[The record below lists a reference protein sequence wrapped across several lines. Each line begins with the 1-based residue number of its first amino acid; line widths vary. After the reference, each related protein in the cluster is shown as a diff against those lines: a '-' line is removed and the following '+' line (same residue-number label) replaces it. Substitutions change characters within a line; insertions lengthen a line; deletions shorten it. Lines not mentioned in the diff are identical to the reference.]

1 MLRGESEIELGAY
14 AGDDG
19 SEEEDGAQ
27 ELQHLNYLIR
37 LRRYLP
43 AARATRATVGQFFV
57 WGTNHRHQ
65 RARNGFLR
73 RKRHLQPSGTKGRS
87 PKAKENASFCVC
99 VCLRRAGNFPNL
111 NIKFNKQQRPF

>member
-1 MLRGESEIELGAY
+1 MFRGESEIELGAY

-43 AARATRATVGQFFV
+43 ASQAIRATVGQFFV
-57 WGTNHRHQ
+57 WGTNHPHQ
-65 RARNGFLR
+65 RARKGFLR
-73 RKRHLQPSGTKGRS
+73 RKRNLQPSGTKVPS
-87 PKAKENASFCVC
+87 PKAKENASFVCVC
-99 VCLRRAGNFPNL
+99 VCVFEESW
-111 NIKFNKQQRPF
+111 

>member
-1 MLRGESEIELGAY
+1 MFRGESEIELGAY

-43 AARATRATVGQFFV
+43 AAC
-57 WGTNHRHQ
+57 GTNHPHH

-73 RKRHLQPSGTKGRS
+73 RKRNLQPPGTKGPS
-87 PKAKENASFCVC
+87 PKAKKMLLFVCVC
-99 VCLRRAGNFPNL
+99 VCVFEGSWQWR
-111 NIKFNKQQRPF
+111 

>member
-57 WGTNHRHQ
+57 WGTNHPHQ
-65 RARNGFLR
+65 RARKRLPAAQTKPPAVR
-73 RKRHLQPSGTKGRS
+73 HQSSKPKSQRKCF
-87 PKAKENASFCVC
+87 FCVC
-99 VCLRRAGNFPNL
+99 VCVCVCVFEESW
-111 NIKFNKQQRPF
+111 

>member
-19 SEEEDGAQ
+19 SEEEDGTQ
-27 ELQHLNYLIR
+27 KLQHLNYLIR

-57 WGTNHRHQ
+57 WSTNHPHQ

-73 RKRHLQPSGTKGRS
+73 RKRHLQPPGTK
-87 PKAKENASFCVC
+87 KAQAQKPEICFFVCVC
-99 VCLRRAGNFPNL
+99 VCVCVFEES
-111 NIKFNKQQRPF
+111 

>member
-1 MLRGESEIELGAY
+1 MFRGESEIELGAY

-43 AARATRATVGQFFV
+43 ATC
-57 WGTNHRHQ
+57 GTNHPHQ

-87 PKAKENASFCVC
+87 PKAKAKECFVLCVC
-99 VCLRRAGNFPNL
+99 V
-111 NIKFNKQQRPF
+111 

>member
-19 SEEEDGAQ
+19 SEEEDGVQ

-43 AARATRATVGQFFV
+43 AAC
-57 WGTNHRHQ
+57 GTNHSHH

-73 RKRHLQPSGTKGRS
+73 RKRNLQPPGTKG
-87 PKAKENASFCVC
+87 PKAKKMLLFVCVC
-99 VCLRRAGNFPNL
+99 VCV
-111 NIKFNKQQRPF
+111 

>member
-43 AARATRATVGQFFV
+43 AAC
-57 WGTNHRHQ
+57 GTNHPHQ
-65 RARNGFLR
+65 RARNGFLW
-73 RKRHLQPSGTKGRS
+73 RKRNLQPPGTKGPS
-87 PKAKENASFCVC
+87 PKAKKNASLCVC
-99 VCLRRAGNFPNL
+99 VCVFEGSWQWR
-111 NIKFNKQQRPF
+111 

>member
-19 SEEEDGAQ
+19 SEEEGWAQ

-57 WGTNHRHQ
+57 SGVWGTNHPHQ
-65 RARNGFLR
+65 RAKNGFLR
-73 RKRHLQPSGTKGRS
+73 RKRNLQPSGTKVPS
-87 PKAKENASFCVC
+87 PKAKENASFVCVC
-99 VCLRRAGNFPNL
+99 VFEESW
-111 NIKFNKQQRPF
+111 